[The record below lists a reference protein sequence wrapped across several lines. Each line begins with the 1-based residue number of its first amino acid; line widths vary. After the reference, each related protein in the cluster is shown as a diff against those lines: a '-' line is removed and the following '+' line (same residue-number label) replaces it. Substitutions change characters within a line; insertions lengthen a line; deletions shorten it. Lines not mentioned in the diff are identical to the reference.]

1 MSPPNIDALSTAEL
15 KSLVLQLLEEV
26 TELRRTVAAQRD
38 EIARL
43 KGGPGRPNI
52 KPSGMDKA
60 TDPKLPASEVGHR
73 RRGNTRS
80 KLAIHEERTLRAEA
94 PPSSRFKG
102 YAGFLVQDLV
112 IRAQVAHFCRECWRT
127 PDGH

>member
-1 MSPPNIDALSTAEL
+1 MSPRLDIDALSAAEL

-26 TELRRTVAAQRD
+26 TELPRTVAAQPD
-38 EIARL
+38 GIARL

-60 TDPKLPASEVGHR
+60 TEPPPVSPRGKRR
-73 RRGNTRS
+73 RRGSTKA
-80 KLAIHEERTLRAEA
+80 KLVVHAERTLTAEA
-94 PPSSRFKG
+94 PPGSRFKG

-112 IRAQVAHFCRECWRT
+112 IRPQVIHFRREGWQ
-127 PDGH
+127 